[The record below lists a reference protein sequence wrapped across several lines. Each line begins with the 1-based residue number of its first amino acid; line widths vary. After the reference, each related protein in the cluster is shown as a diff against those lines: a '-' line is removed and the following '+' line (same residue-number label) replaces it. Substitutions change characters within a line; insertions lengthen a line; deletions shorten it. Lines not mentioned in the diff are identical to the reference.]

1 MLPDPQRFARLVTA
15 ETGLALEGSRGRNG
29 QQEQIEL
36 VPADHE
42 VSQTFRICSRLGWRS
57 VEVSFEPGAYA
68 GGLLIAM
75 REAPL
80 EARKICEGVL
90 AASIADG
97 AEIRLTLD
105 GVPQFFPDVDLWNA
119 NWRAF
124 TAQLSR
130 GQLDVNSGD
139 AHADTQQMVKW
150 TCRLAA
156 ALFAL
161 MPLKA
166 EEEPDGQLAGYPEG
180 AKTTVTVNRYE
191 RDRRNR
197 AAALAIHGYRCKACD
212 HLMSEEY
219 GDIAATLIEV
229 HHTTPV
235 HSLGPGYTINP
246 QADLVPLCP
255 NCHSVA
261 HTRNPPLS
269 IDEIRAARQSDNQ

>member
-15 ETGLALEGSRGRNG
+15 ETGLPLEGTRGRHG

-36 VPADHE
+36 VPADHK

-57 VEVSFEPGAYA
+57 VDVSFEPGAYA
-68 GGLLIAM
+68 GDLLAAM
-75 REAPL
+75 HEAPL
-80 EARKICEGVL
+80 ESRKICESVL

-105 GVPQFFPDVDLWNA
+105 GVAHTFPGVDLWNA
-119 NWRAF
+119 KWKVF
-124 TAQLSR
+124 SAQLSR
-130 GQLDVNSGD
+130 GQLDINSGD
-139 AHADTQQMVKW
+139 AQADLQQLVKW
-150 TCRLAA
+150 TGRLAA

-161 MPLKA
+161 MPLQA
-166 EEEPDGQLAGYPEG
+166 EEEPDGQLTGYPEG

-197 AAALAIHGYRCKACD
+197 AAALAIHGYRCKGCD

-219 GDIAATLIEV
+219 GDVAATLVEV
-229 HHTTPV
+229 HHVTPV
-235 HSLGPGYTINP
+235 HALGAGYMVNP
-246 QADLVPLCP
+246 ETDLVPLCP

-269 IDEIRAARQSDNQ
+269 IREIRAARRSGHP